1 MIPALR
7 DVTVLD
13 PAFEIEA
20 NLPSYIRVKLKP
32 KEEDRLLAGHPWVFA
47 NEVDSAPKT
56 LSPGALVEVI
66 TAKGKPVGRGVVNPS
81 SKILIRLLTHS
92 FTEELD
98 ETFVAGKVRTALK
111 SRGAIGEK
119 GATDG
124 LRLLFGEADGLPGII
139 ADAFGRTAVLS
150 CFSAGMRPFVPAIAK
165 ALEEGG
171 YPSVY
176 EKSVG
181 EVCRKEGMAE
191 KEGWLTAPGSF
202 PLRFTEGP
210 AKFQVRPDQGQKTGF
225 YLDFREA
232 RRRVHDLSRGRKVLD
247 AFCYTGAASIQ
258 AALGGATEVLALDS
272 SQSALDE
279 AFENAKL
286 NQVDGKITLEKKD
299 SFKALRELKKES
311 RMFDGILLD
320 PPPMAK
326 SAHDLPEAR
335 SALKRLLGNAF
346 DLLSPGGFLVVAT
359 CSHHFSWTLLEG
371 VVREAVEEAGR
382 PMRLTE
388 RLTQPQDH
396 PILLPVPE
404 TEYLRALVLTEVS
417 R

>member
-1 MIPALR
+1 M
-7 DVTVLD
+7 
-13 PAFEIEA
+13 
-20 NLPSYIRVKLKP
+20 PSYISVRLKP

-56 LSPGALVEVI
+56 LAPGTLVEVT
-66 TAKGKPVGRGVVNPS
+66 TAKGKPVGRGVANPS

-92 FTEELD
+92 LTEELD
-98 ETFVAGKVRTALK
+98 EAFVAGKVRAAL
-111 SRGAIGEK
+111 GAREK
-119 GATDG
+119 GSGKDATDG
-124 LRLLFGEADGLPGII
+124 LRLLFGEADGLPGVI
-139 ADAFGRTAVLS
+139 ADAFGKTVVLS
-150 CFSAGMRPFVPAIAK
+150 CFSAGMKPFLPAIVK
-165 ALEEGG
+165 ALGEGG

-191 KEGWLTAPGSF
+191 KEGWLTVPGSF
-202 PLRFTEGP
+202 PLHFNEGA

-272 SQSALDE
+272 SQSALDD
-279 AFENAKL
+279 ALQNAKL
-286 NQVDGKITLEKKD
+286 NQVEGRIVFEKKD
-299 SFKALRELKKES
+299 SFKALRELKKEA

-335 SALKRLLGNAF
+335 TALKRMLGNAL
-346 DLLSPGGFLVVAT
+346 DLLSPGGFLLVAT

-371 VVREAVEEAGR
+371 VTREALEDAGR
-382 PMRLTE
+382 PMRLAE
-388 RLTQPQDH
+388 RLTQPKDH
-396 PILLPVPE
+396 PIVLTIPE
-404 TEYLRALVLTEVS
+404 TEYLRALVLTEA
-417 R
+417 